1 MIVDYLIIGQGI
13 SGTWLSY
20 YLAKENTSFL
30 VIDDAGKNSSS
41 RIAAGIINPVTGRRI
56 VKTWMIDELLGHLVP
71 AYKELGNES
80 GIKAIEQKNII
91 EFFST
96 PQMKQAFEERMM
108 EDEKY
113 LKLYAEE
120 KHLQDFFH
128 TNFQTA
134 PKASPLGVPE
144 QSEGKERS
152 SMEGAFGFGEIN
164 PCYLINL
171 QEIIQARRKMLK
183 DKNQLLEERF
193 DIDELKITK
202 DDSGEADKVIYKNI
216 TAGKII
222 FCDGAAGFDNPYFK
236 NLPYSLNKGEVLI
249 IEAPDLPASTIY
261 KKGLTIAPLP
271 GKEKGY
277 FWIGSNYTWDFTDV
291 NPTAEFRT
299 RTEQYLKDWLKVDFK
314 IADHKAAIRPA
325 NLERRPF
332 AGLHPVYKN
341 IGILNGMGTKGC
353 SLAPYFAK
361 QLADHLIHGKEILP
375 EADVKRFQ
383 KILARNT

>member
-1 MIVDYLIIGQGI
+1 MPYIYNMIVDYLIIGQGI

-20 YLAKENTSFL
+20 YLAKENASFL
-30 VIDDAGKNSSS
+30 VIDDARENSSS

-56 VKTWMIDELLGHLVP
+56 VKTWMIDELLSHLVP
-71 AYKELGNES
+71 AYKELGDES

-91 EFFST
+91 EFFPT
-96 PQMKQAFEERMM
+96 PQMKLAFEERMM

-113 LKLYAEE
+113 LKLYTDE
-120 KHLQDFFH
+120 KYLLNFFYN
-128 TNFQTA
+128 NFQTA
-134 PKASPLGVPE
+134 PKASPLG
-144 QSEGKERS
+144 GGL
-152 SMEGAFGFGEIN
+152 EGAFGYGEVN

-171 QEIIQARRKMLK
+171 QEIIPARRKILK
-183 DKNQLLEERF
+183 ENNQLSEERF
-193 DIDELKITK
+193 DIAELNITK
-202 DDSGEADKVIYKNI
+202 DDSGEAEKVIYKNI

-222 FCDGAAGFDNPYFK
+222 FCDGAEGYDNPYFK
-236 NLPYSLNKGEVLI
+236 NLPYSLNKGEALI
-249 IEAPDLPASTIY
+249 IEAPDLPADNIY
-261 KKGLTIAPLP
+261 KKGLTIAPIP

-277 FWIGSNYTWDFTDV
+277 FWIGSNYTWDFTDA
-291 NPTAEFRT
+291 NPTEAFRT
-299 RTEQYLKDWLKVDFK
+299 KTAQYLKEWLKADFK

-332 AGLHPVYKN
+332 AGFHPVYKN

-361 QLADHLIHGKEILP
+361 QLVDHLIHGKEILP

>member
-20 YLAKENTSFL
+20 YLAKENASFL
-30 VIDDAGKNSSS
+30 VIDDAGENRSS

-71 AYKELGNES
+71 AYKELGDES

-91 EFFST
+91 EFFPT

-171 QEIIQARRKMLK
+171 QEIIPARRKILK
-183 DKNQLLEERF
+183 DNNQLLEERF
-193 DIDELKITK
+193 DIAELNIKKSDGGEDEKI
-202 DDSGEADKVIYKNI
+202 IYKNI
-216 TAGKII
+216 TAKKII
-222 FCDGAAGFDNPYFK
+222 FCDGAAGFNNPYFK
-236 NLPYSLNKGEVLI
+236 NLPYSLNKGEALI
-249 IEAPDLPASTIY
+249 IEAPDLPAGNIY
-261 KKGLTIAPLP
+261 KKGLTIAPLS
-271 GKEKGY
+271 GKGKGF
-277 FWIGSNYTWDFTDV
+277 FWVGSNYIWDFADT
-291 NPTAEFRT
+291 NPTQSFRL
-299 RTEQYLKDWLKVDFK
+299 RTEQYLKDWLKVDF
-314 IADHKAAIRPA
+314 IIIDHKASIRPA

-332 AGLHPVYKN
+332 VGLHPVHNN
-341 IGILNGMGTKGC
+341 IGLLNGMGTKGC
-353 SLAPYFAK
+353 SLAPYFAR
-361 QLADHLIHGKEILP
+361 QLANHLVHSKEILP